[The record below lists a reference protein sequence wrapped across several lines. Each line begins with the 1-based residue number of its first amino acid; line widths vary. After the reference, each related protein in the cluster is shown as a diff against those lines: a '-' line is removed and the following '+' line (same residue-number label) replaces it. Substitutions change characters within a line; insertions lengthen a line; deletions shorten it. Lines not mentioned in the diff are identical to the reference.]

1 MTSTTTD
8 PAEDSPP
15 QGERADRRPVFRD
28 AMLLLN
34 CSSRRVT
41 LKNFSATGAKIE
53 THIWTELPQFVMLTE
68 PTLDIRCK
76 ARVVWQ
82 HHGEAGLEFME

>member
-1 MTSTTTD
+1 MTSAN
-8 PAEDSPP
+8 AEALDTAASLH
-15 QGERADRRPVFRD
+15 ERADRRPVFRD

-34 CSSRRVT
+34 CSSRRVA
-41 LKNFSATGAKIE
+41 LRNFSATGAKIE
-53 THIWTELPQFVMLTE
+53 THIWAELPQFVLLTE

>member
-1 MTSTTTD
+1 MTSANADSQD
-8 PAEDSPP
+8 PTMT
-15 QGERADRRPVFRD
+15 RADRAERKPVFRD
-28 AMLLLN
+28 AVLFLN

-41 LKNFSATGAKIE
+41 LRNFSATGAKIE
-53 THIWTELPQFVMLTE
+53 SHIWTELPTFVLLTE

-82 HHGEAGLEFME
+82 HHGEVGLEFVE